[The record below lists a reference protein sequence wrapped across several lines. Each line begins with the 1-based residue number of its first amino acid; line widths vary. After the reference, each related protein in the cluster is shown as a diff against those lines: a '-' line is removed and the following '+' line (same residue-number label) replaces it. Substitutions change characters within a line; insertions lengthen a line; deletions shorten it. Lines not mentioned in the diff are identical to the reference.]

1 MKTKRVLS
9 IWLCICMLL
18 TTCIT
23 ATAAFAEPASGLIIC
38 QVYGAGGKGDSAAD
52 HSFIELYNAGDTD
65 VELEGVTIEYSSAR
79 EQTAEKT
86 HLGSTLPVGE
96 SEPVIETL
104 ELDDVSLPAHTSYL
118 IRCAEEN
125 YEKESPVFTVEKSDQ
140 EWADRYIDNEQYTV
154 TLKKDGTVLDT
165 VSVNENSYG
174 ISKQKAIYRNVS
186 GNAFADGFEV
196 IGYKDNKDDAD
207 FLAHYR
213 PKTVLYGAWTP
224 SVYNESG
231 EGEGEGGS
239 GEAVTP
245 SYTPVSTTDTVY
257 EGFENDTAALKAQLI
272 GRYNAGAMNA
282 DGGSAEIAAYNSA
295 RNCAYIINGVKG
307 TLDLISLEGLGSVNG
322 VADIEGTEI
331 NIRALAEGKAT
342 GFTYG
347 DATSVAVS
355 PDGSKAAVALQDA
368 DYSKAGY
375 IAVFTCREDGSLE
388 FEKMFIAGVQ
398 PDMVTFD
405 ETGRILSANEGEPRN
420 GYGEGIADPA
430 GSVTV
435 IPADLSSQTTVGFES
450 FDASRN
456 ELAGNGIVIKKGSAP
471 SADFE
476 PEYIAVSGN
485 TAYVSLQEANAIAVL
500 DLGTNTFTG
509 IYSAGFEDY
518 SSIPVDIDKGD
529 GAYNPLTYSNLKGIR
544 MPDGICAYE
553 KDGKTYI
560 VTANEGDSR
569 DWTGYVNEIENKNI
583 AASRKKVV
591 LLDKSDYDGLEDD
604 TNYLFGGRSFT
615 VFEVTSDGL
624 SEVYDSGSD
633 FEAKTAEYLPSY
645 FNCSNDDNII
655 DDRSGKKGPEPES
668 VTTGVID
675 GKVYA
680 FIALERIGGIMIYD
694 VTDPSN
700 SKFVNYINCR
710 DFSEAVKDDVSPEG
724 LAFADT
730 GSSQGILLAA
740 NEVSGTVSAIK
751 LTSKK
756 NTYTPSA
763 SAPAD
768 KYKTERN
775 EAEAEL
781 NNYADLSQ
789 YSEEGKAAVEKA
801 VADGIAAIK
810 EAEDS
815 DAISAALKSAKEAV
829 DKILTANEERI
840 VNGVENTKISISKVI
855 SGKGYVRIVY
865 KKSSSYKVDY
875 YEVFRSKGDAKHF
888 GTTAFFTTE
897 KGGMTKIYRNTRSLK
912 KGTKYSYRI
921 RGVRVIDGQKY
932 YTGWSRTVTVSAH

>member
-52 HSFIELYNAGDTD
+52 HSFIELYNAGDTA
-65 VELEGVTIEYSSAR
+65 VALEGVTIEYSSAR

-104 ELDDVSLPAHTSYL
+104 KLNNVSLPAHTSYL
-118 IRCAEEN
+118 IRCAAEN
-125 YEKESPVFTVEKSDQ
+125 YEKESPVFTVEESDQ
-140 EWADRYIDNEQYTV
+140 EWADRYIDNEQYTI
-154 TLKKDGTVLDT
+154 TLKKGDTVLDT

-186 GNAFADGFEV
+186 GNAFSDGFEV
-196 IGYKDNKDDAD
+196 IGYKGKAEDTA
-207 FLAHYR
+207 FLAHYS
-213 PKTVLYGAWTP
+213 PKTMTDDPWTP
-224 SVYNESG
+224 SVYNES
-231 EGEGEGGS
+231 GEGEGGS

-245 SYTPVSTTDTVY
+245 SYTPVLTTDTVY

-272 GRYNAGAMNA
+272 GRYNAGAMNE

-331 NIRALAEGKAT
+331 DIRALAEGKAT

-420 GYGEGIADPA
+420 GYGEGTADPA

-450 FDASRN
+450 FDGRRD
-456 ELAGNGIVIKKGSAP
+456 ELAGNGIVIKQGSAP
-471 SADFE
+471 SVDFE

-518 SSIPVDIDKGD
+518 SSTPVDIDKGD

-569 DWTGYVNEIENKNI
+569 EWEEYSNESEDKDI

-591 LLDKSDYDGLEDD
+591 LFKKSDYDGLEND

-645 FNCSNDDNII
+645 FNCSNDNNEI

-724 LAFADT
+724 LAFAGT

-751 LTSKK
+751 LTAKK

-801 VADGIAAIK
+801 IADGIAEIK
-810 EAEDS
+810 AAEDS
-815 DAISAALKSAKEAV
+815 GAISAALKSAKESV
-829 DKILTANEERI
+829 DMILTANEERI
-840 VNGVENTKISISKVI
+840 VNGVENTKISVSKVT